1 MDRVGVEDPEGEL
14 DVIRDEQTDATINPA
29 AVLTMGNLLQLFQQ
43 LQQQGI
49 DTQQLQQQ
57 QMAAQGQM
65 QAQQQSMNAFR
76 TSNPPATG
84 APGLNGFEN
93 MANPAPQALP
103 ENAQAGVPLEQSIV
117 PEGTV
122 A

>member
-1 MDRVGVEDPEGEL
+1 
-14 DVIRDEQTDATINPA
+14 
-29 AVLTMGNLLQLFQQ
+29 MGNLLQLFQQ

-49 DTQQLQQQ
+49 DTRQLQQQ
-57 QMAAQGQM
+57 QAAAQGQM
-65 QAQQQSMNAFR
+65 QAQQLSMNAFR
-76 TSNPPATG
+76 TANPPATG

-103 ENAQAGVPLEQSIV
+103 ENAEPGVPLEQALP